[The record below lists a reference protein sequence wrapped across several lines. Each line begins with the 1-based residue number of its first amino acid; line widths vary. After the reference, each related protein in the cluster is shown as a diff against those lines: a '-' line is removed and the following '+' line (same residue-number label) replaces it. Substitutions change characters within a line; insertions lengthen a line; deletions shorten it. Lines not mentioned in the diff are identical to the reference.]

1 VAKSDSMNP
10 ELFSYNSKVM
20 DFPAILTLILTV
32 TAAILLITE
41 LLRPDIVALALLV
54 VLGITRVVEPEQVFA
69 GFSGSAVM
77 TLIGISMIGAALHKT
92 GVTLLLSRWMQRL
105 GGKNHSTL
113 ILVTFLTSAILS
125 LFMNNIAA
133 VGILLPAVMTLTRT
147 SGVSPSRLLLPLA
160 YGTILGGMATLFTTS
175 NIIVSGALREAGFK
189 PLGVLEFFPIGI
201 PLVAVGAIYMVTA
214 GKRMLPNTRPAGNQ
228 QDTQLASRLAEL
240 YKLKTNLYEIKVLPT
255 CPLVEKTISAG
266 DWRKK
271 VGVNVIGLIRKG
283 QPYLAPKRSDVIRA
297 GDTLI
302 VQGQI
307 DPEELVLLGL
317 EPVTIDKSSPS
328 FVNEVV
334 KIAEV
339 VIPPHSTIIGKTLRD
354 LAFRE
359 KHHLTVVAIWHA
371 NQPIYTGL
379 ADVPIQAGDA
389 LLVQGTAHRISL
401 LRAETD
407 MALLEEDPDAVLAPG
422 KLSLGIGITLVTLV
436 VAAIGTFPVPETILG
451 GAILLVI
458 TGCMNMTDAYK
469 SIEWKAIFLIA
480 GMWPLSTALR
490 ETGLASL
497 GVNSLLDMLGN
508 NVAPLWIALSLI
520 LVAMIFTQFMSG
532 QVAALIVAPLALA
545 AAASAQLDSRALGM
559 AVALGCSLA
568 FMTPYGH
575 PVNIM
580 VMSSGGYHFRTF
592 TRIGIPLTILSI
604 LVILA
609 GLAIFW
615 GL

>member
-1 VAKSDSMNP
+1 
-10 ELFSYNSKVM
+10 M
-20 DFPAILTLILTV
+20 DFHAILTLILTV
-32 TAAILLITE
+32 IAAVLLITE
-41 LLRPDIVALALLV
+41 LLRPDVVAIAILV
-54 VLGITRVVEPEQVFA
+54 ILGITRVVDPDQVFA

-105 GGKNHSTL
+105 GEKNQSTL
-113 ILVTFLTSAILS
+113 ILTTFLTAALLS

-160 YGTILGGMATLFTTS
+160 FGTIMGGMATLFTTS
-175 NIIVSGALREAGFK
+175 NIIVSGALREAGFE
-189 PLGVLEFFPIGI
+189 PFGVLEFLPIGM
-201 PLVAVGAIYMVTA
+201 PLVVVGAIYMVTA
-214 GKRMLPNTRPAGNQ
+214 GQRILPDTRPAGNTQ
-228 QDTQLASRLAEL
+228 KTQLASRLAEL
-240 YKLKTNLYEIKVLPT
+240 YKLKSNLNEIKVLAA
-255 CPLVEKTISAG
+255 CPLAEKTISAG
-266 DWRKK
+266 DWRKRL
-271 VGVNVIGLIRKG
+271 GVNVIGLIRKG
-283 QPYLAPKRSDVIRA
+283 QPYLAPKRSDIVHA

-302 VQGQI
+302 VQGLI
-307 DPEELVLLGL
+307 EPEELAKLGL
-317 EPVTIDKSSPS
+317 EAVSIHKSSPS

-334 KIAEV
+334 RIAEV
-339 VIPPHSTIIGKTLRD
+339 VIPPHSSLIGKTLRD

-359 KHHLTVVAIWHA
+359 KHHVTVVAIWHA

-379 ADVPIQAGDA
+379 ADVAIQAGDA
-389 LLVQGTAHRISL
+389 LLIQGTAHRISL
-401 LRAETD
+401 LRGETD
-407 MALLEEDPDAVLAPG
+407 LALLEEDPDAVLAPG
-422 KLSLGIGITLVTLV
+422 KLYLAIGITLATLV
-436 VAAIGTFPVPETILG
+436 IAAIGFFPVAETILG
-451 GAILLVI
+451 GAVLLVI

-497 GVNSLLDMLGN
+497 GVNRLLDILGMN
-508 NVAPLWIALSLI
+508 IAPLWIALSLI
-520 LVAMIFTQFMSG
+520 LVAMVLTQFMSG
-532 QVAALIVAPLALA
+532 QVAALVVAPLALA